1 MGHKGIVHL
10 TGHWIKIVLDCTQ
23 WRDLPN
29 KAINLRV
36 SLTLR
41 FL

>member
-1 MGHKGIVHL
+1 MGHKGIVYL
-10 TGHWIKIVLDCTQ
+10 TGHWIKIVLEATQ
-23 WRDLPN
+23 WRALPN
-29 KAINLRV
+29 KAINLRG